1 LFFSLVILPVVK
13 AFKMFR
19 DIYFD
24 LKNAGKNPLFVFY
37 LKLIRLLNF
46 YFYRAMTSSDHRT
59 NGK

>member
-1 LFFSLVILPVVK
+1 VILPVVK